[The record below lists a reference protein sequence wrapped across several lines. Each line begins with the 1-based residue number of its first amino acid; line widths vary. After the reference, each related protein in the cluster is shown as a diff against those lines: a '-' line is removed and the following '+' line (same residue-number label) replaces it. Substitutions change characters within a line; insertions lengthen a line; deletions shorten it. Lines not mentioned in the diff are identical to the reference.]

1 MHVTVLLCSSALVL
15 NITTMLL
22 KFNYLTSVLFVMGGV
37 SLIALSY
44 SFQFLRWVDFKS
56 MGVFVLL
63 SNVTTTIIE
72 KLMIVFDVWGFSSSN
87 AGLIG
92 LNFWGAPIEEYIYWW
107 MAPVVVVTTYLAVS
121 KRGNLKV
128 KVENQLPILLD
139 FGLLSAIFKF
149 GSEKI
154 EESAVKTDKVYLENQ
169 GVTNENSKHVNRKY
183 ERGSK
188 VPVWSFVVAFVLACL
203 TFGYFFFRGSY
214 KVVLATVLI
223 FVLVA
228 YPNELY
234 SLYQGYWVYNNNK
247 MLGVWVLWVPLEEW
261 FMYTASPAAGS
272 MLFSAYREY
281 VHKLKE

>member
-1 MHVTVLLCSSALVL
+1 MSTTLILCVAALVL
-15 NITTMLL
+15 NLIAVLL
-22 KFNYLTSVLFVMGGV
+22 KFNYMTSVLFVMGGV
-37 SLIALSY
+37 SAIAVIY

-56 MGVFVLL
+56 MGIFVFL

-92 LNFWGAPIEEYIYWW
+92 INFWGAPIEEYLYWW
-107 MAPVVVVTTYLAVS
+107 MAPVVVVTTYLAVC

-139 FGLLSAIFKF
+139 FGLLAAIFKF
-149 GSEKI
+149 GSEKM
-154 EESAVKTDKVYLENQ
+154 EENSDKTDKVYLENQ
-169 GVTNENSKHVNRKY
+169 GVKNSDDKTVNRKY

-203 TFGYFFFRGSY
+203 AFGYFFFRGSY
-214 KVVLATVLI
+214 KAVLATTLVFL
-223 FVLVA
+223 LVA

-247 MLGVWVLWVPLEEW
+247 MIGVWVLWVPLEEW